1 MAYSRRPISSELDST
16 RELVKKHTEFIAF
29 DIETTGMSA
38 IKGDSII
45 EIGAIKIKNGK
56 ITEVFHS
63 MINPQIRIPSRI
75 TELTGISNEDV
86 EDSPT
91 FQVVLPEFKAF
102 VGETILVAHN
112 AKFDMGFI
120 QHYGEK
126 ISIEFNQPY
135 LDTLKMSRYILKDLE
150 SHKLN
155 LVANHLKIKQ
165 NNHHRADDDARVCGE
180 IFLHLAAELIK
191 ESETKKSIIS
201 VDLRV
206 KKISY
211 WEKGNLRRI
220 YVNGS
225 TFTAFFDINKM
236 EWVDKTN
243 ELDLELLHKTVCEL
257 LGASTCEEIAKFR
270 GTKTA

>member
-1 MAYSRRPISSELDST
+1 MAYSRKTSSNEIDTT
-16 RELVKKHTEFIAF
+16 RELVKKHNEFIAF

-38 IKGDSII
+38 LKGDSII
-45 EIGAIKIKNGK
+45 EIGAVKIKDGK
-56 ITEVFHS
+56 MTEVFHS
-63 MINPQIRIPSRI
+63 MINPQIRIPYRI
-75 TELTGISNEDV
+75 TELTGISDEDV
-86 EDSPT
+86 ADSPT
-91 FQVVLPEFKAF
+91 FKEVLQEFKAF
-102 VGETILVAHN
+102 VGETVLVAHN

-120 QHYGEK
+120 QYYGEK

-135 LDTLKMSRYILKDLE
+135 LDTLKISRYILKDLE

-155 LVANHLKIKQ
+155 LVANHLEIKQ

-180 IFLHLAAELIK
+180 IFLALAAVLCK
-191 ESETKKSIIS
+191 EPEPKMTKATRGLKI
-201 VDLRV
+201 

-211 WEKGNLRRI
+211 WEKGTLKRI

-243 ELDLELLHKTVCEL
+243 ELDLELLQTTVCEL
-257 LGASTCEEIAKFR
+257 LGASTCEEIANFR
-270 GTKTA
+270 GTKSA